1 MNGIQRPQL
10 THSEKVHAAKQ
21 NFGSYLM
28 SLMRVELQSIASE
41 NHLSRSGNKDQL
53 VRRIL
58 LSLPWSLEKMAEYAR
73 KYYDWTFV
81 ERRRERS
88 REGIVRKRVL
98 MWTNRDYYNDV
109 KRWESESRQRKENAE
124 AWLKESRNDIWREAA
139 AMGGLQRL
147 GAQSWLRHLD
157 HGVMDMVL
165 RQVQDVDLSD
175 RMWTLSHNGYGSP

>member
-1 MNGIQRPQL
+1 MNVIQRPQL
-10 THSEKVHAAKQ
+10 THSEMVHAAKQ

-28 SLMRVELQSIASE
+28 SLTRVELQRIASE
-41 NHLSRSGNKDQL
+41 NHKGRSGNKDQL

-81 ERRRERS
+81 ESRREKYE
-88 REGIVRKRVL
+88 EGIHWKR
-98 MWTNRDYYNDV
+98 NFPKSSDHYRDV
-109 KRWESESRQRKENAE
+109 ERWESRYRQRKENAE

-165 RQVQDVDLSD
+165 RQVQDVDLSGIIVD
-175 RMWTLSHNGYGSP
+175 IPRIHYRE